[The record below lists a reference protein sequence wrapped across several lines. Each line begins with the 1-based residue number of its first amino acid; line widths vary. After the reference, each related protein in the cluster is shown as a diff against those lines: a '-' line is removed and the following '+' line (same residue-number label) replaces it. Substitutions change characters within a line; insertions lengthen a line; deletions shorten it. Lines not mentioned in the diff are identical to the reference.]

1 MEKLILLPDER
12 KELSHFAKGHTVMGR
27 ICGQFAGTTK
37 ASIISYLNNFIA
49 LFLFYSLLVALSM
62 KLRIV
67 YLGLCLKR
75 SENF

>member
-12 KELSHFAKGHTVMGR
+12 KELSHFAEGHTVMGR

-49 LFLFYSLLVALSM
+49 LFYF
-62 KLRIV
+62 IV
-67 YLGLCLKR
+67 Y
-75 SENF
+75 